1 MKTRNV
7 DQSCIEHR
15 NHMKSSIHAR
25 ATAIIVLLLLFYWL
39 LVAASLTPSPFEAG
53 QGAPMLRYVLLSALT
68 AYLAAWV
75 SCRPAR
81 REEAAS
87 ERSGSAGASVWLR
100 AGRDALLI
108 AAAIW
113 LLLLAIQGLNQLFG
127 VPAPMAATQPLV
139 IAAVVGVGLLAAA
152 LVMHADRDA

>member
-1 MKTRNV
+1 MSTRNV
-7 DQSCIEHR
+7 GQSYIEHS
-15 NHMKSSIHAR
+15 NHLKPSIHAR

-53 QGAPMLRYVLLSALT
+53 QGAPMLRYVLLSVLA

-75 SCRPAR
+75 SGRPAK
-81 REEAAS
+81 REDVAS
-87 ERSGSAGASVWLR
+87 ERSGSARAFVWLR

-127 VPAPMAATQPLV
+127 VPAPLAATQPLV

-152 LVMHADRDA
+152 LVAHADRGA